1 MLVNITIQNFMIWTP
16 YIIFMVSLLG
26 RAMRKITIFKKI
38 LGHNWKRVFSAWN
51 QNFPKYIFRV
61 FFQIL
66 CSQSSIFDQ
75 IQNSEFCP
83 LLSTMYQR
91 ENLHLVTESQ
101 KNKYFPHSKRYS
113 RKKTLRI
120 KHVNRD
126 SGEFASNSM
135 DCLDSF

>member
-1 MLVNITIQNFMIWTP
+1 MDSIHHIHGEFVGKGNEENYNIQEDIRAQLEKG
-16 YIIFMVSLLG
+16 IFCLEPE
-26 RAMRKITIFKKI
+26 
-38 LGHNWKRVFSAWN
+38 FS
-51 QNFPKYIFRV
+51 KVY
-61 FFQIL
+61 FQ
-66 CSQSSIFDQ
+66 SIFPNFVQ
-75 IQNSEFCP
+75 PKVHFWPNSEFKILP
-83 LLSTMYQR
+83 TSFDYVSER
-91 ENLHLVTESQ
+91 KSSPGDRVT